1 MTFSQYMAILLK
13 WWKLVVLCFLLVG
26 AGALAASLLMKPL
39 YQSST
44 LLEVN
49 IIPTNTSSSAYDN
62 VLASQQL
69 VQTLATVATSNAVL
83 GEVAARYPGLTVSE
97 LAQEVTATPRA
108 STQLFD
114 ITVLDPSSTRAASLA
129 NDIAAAVIQRQ
140 QQMSQQANLQQQQ
153 HVQAELNQTSQQI
166 TTVTGQIASLKA
178 QKGADAGQI
187 AILQAQLTGL
197 QQQYSQLQATL
208 GQLQLAQAQYTNP
221 LSVIQPATPSANPA
235 QPNRILLTGTG
246 LAVGL
251 VLGLLLALV
260 VEMLDTRV
268 RTPEALHELLNW
280 PIVGTIWRVKSQKGE
295 NVTRLAERNSNVES
309 FRLLRTNIGLSRI
322 DKPVRTLVVTSPLP
336 NEGKSTVAANLAIFM
351 ARTGKNTLLID
362 ANLHIPIQ
370 HKTFALPPNAQ
381 GLSNALLAFSALNG
395 TRTLSWQQS
404 AARMPNES
412 AEPSLESFV
421 HRTNLSNLW
430 IMPSG
435 PLPPNPSELLESKA
449 MQRFLNTL
457 ESSPL
462 DSIIIDTSSL
472 LGLSDTGMLVARADA
487 TLLVVDMTNAK
498 KGPLLKAKTV
508 LEQAGAR
515 VLGCVANKQRH
526 SHADE
531 IYDYALLESADQDGA
546 GRSSSS
552 SSSRTP
558 GAQSSGSGPVMQ
570 APVAATPLP
579 PAPPAG
585 GSGPARQAPVAAT
598 PLPPAPPASGSGP
611 ARRMSPPPSIP
622 DMPTLSVSTAPPRPA
637 HSETIQQDS
646 PRAKSPLGDPSNQT
660 DGASQQDK

>member
-13 WWKLVVLCFLLVG
+13 WWRLVVLCFLLVG

-39 YQSST
+39 YQSSA

-49 IIPTNTSSSAYDN
+49 IISTNTSSSAYDN

-83 GEVAARYPGLTVSE
+83 GEVAAHYPGLTVSE

-166 TTVTGQIASLKA
+166 TTVTGQLASLKA
-178 QKGADAGQI
+178 QKGADAGQV
-187 AILQAQLTGL
+187 AILQAQLNGL
-197 QQQYSQLQATL
+197 QQQYSQLQTTL

-221 LSVIQPATPSANPA
+221 LSVIQPATPAASPA

-251 VLGLLLALV
+251 MLGLLLALV
-260 VEMLDTRV
+260 AEMLDTRI
-268 RTPEALHELLNW
+268 RTPEALHELLSW

-295 NVTRLAERNSNVES
+295 NVTRLAERNANVES

-336 NEGKSTVAANLAIFM
+336 DEGKSTVAANLAIFM

-370 HKTFALPPNAQ
+370 NKTFALPPNAQ

-404 AARMPNES
+404 TTRMHNES

-421 HRTNLSNLW
+421 HRTNLPNLW

-449 MQRFLNTL
+449 MQRFLNAL

-462 DSIIIDTSSL
+462 DSVIIDTSSL
-472 LGLSDTGMLVARADA
+472 LGLSDTGVLVAKADA

-531 IYDYALLESADQDGA
+531 IYDYALLESADHDGA
-546 GRSSSS
+546 SRGSN
-552 SSSRTP
+552 RTP
-558 GAQSSGSGPVMQ
+558 AAQSSGSGPMNP
-570 APVAATPLP
+570 APVMASPLP
-579 PAPPAG
+579 PTPPAG
-585 GSGPARQAPVAAT
+585 GSGPAM
-598 PLPPAPPASGSGP
+598 
-611 ARRMSPPPSIP
+611 RMSPPPSLP
-622 DMPTLSVSTAPPRPA
+622 DMPTLSVSTAPPRPV
-637 HSETIQQDS
+637 HPETVKQDP
-646 PRAKSPLGDPSNQT
+646 PRAKSPLGDSSNQT

>member
-1 MTFSQYMAILLK
+1 MSDRSLRRNAMTFSQYMAILLK

-166 TTVTGQIASLKA
+166 TTVTGQLASLKA

-187 AILQAQLTGL
+187 AILQAQLNGL

-221 LSVIQPATPSANPA
+221 LSVIQAATPAASPA

-260 VEMLDTRV
+260 VEMLDTRI
-268 RTPEALHELLNW
+268 RTPEALHELLSW

-295 NVTRLAERNSNVES
+295 NVTRLAEGNSNVES

-322 DKPVRTLVVTSPLP
+322 DKPVHTIVITSPLP
-336 NEGKSTVAANLAIFM
+336 KEGKSTVAANLAVFM

-362 ANLHIPIQ
+362 ANLHLPLQ

-404 AARMPNES
+404 TTRMYNDS

-421 HRTNLSNLW
+421 HRTNLPNLW

-449 MQRFLNTL
+449 MQRFLNAL

-462 DSIIIDTSSL
+462 DSVIIDTSSL
-472 LGLSDTGMLVARADA
+472 LGLSDTGVLVARADA

-498 KGPLLKAKTV
+498 KGPLLKAKAI

-515 VLGCVANKQRH
+515 VIGCVANKQRH
-526 SHADE
+526 SHSDE
-531 IYDYALLESADQDGA
+531 IYDYTLLESADQDGA
-546 GRSSSS
+546 
-552 SSSRTP
+552 SRNRAP
-558 GAQSSGSGPVMQ
+558 GAQNSGPGPVRPVPAPSTPSAPSAPPAPSTPPAPLSPPPQASGSGPV
-570 APVAATPLP
+570 
-579 PAPPAG
+579 
-585 GSGPARQAPVAAT
+585 
-598 PLPPAPPASGSGP
+598 
-611 ARRMSPPPSIP
+611 RRVSPPPTPIP
-622 DMPTLSVSTAPPRPA
+622 DMPTLSVSVAPSKPVHPETA
-637 HSETIQQDS
+637 QQDPS
-646 PRAKSPLGDPSNQT
+646 RTKSPMVDPPKQA